1 MRTLDPENGSKMM
14 GLLLIQ
20 DNSDKELIR
29 LAFGPEHLLHALVAT
44 ARAELAGKPASPP
57 SPVLGPLQTGP
68 PWGFPS
74 PGAGHHQHH
83 QSPFAAD
90 QLGYD
95 GGADAFYA
103 DNYDAWSPAEAMV
116 ALRR

>member
-1 MRTLDPENGSKMM
+1 MRCSAGLCRWMRTLDPENGSKMM

-44 ARAELAGKPASPP
+44 AL
-57 SPVLGPLQTGP
+57 LDPLQTGP
-68 PWGFPS
+68 PWGLPS

-95 GGADAFYA
+95 GGTDAFYA
-103 DNYDAWSPAEAMV
+103 DDYDVW
-116 ALRR
+116 